1 MSLISP
7 TSRRFEHISSR
18 FGRITTLFSCFII
31 GISWS
36 VQAQEGAAI
45 TPEST
50 ELYVDLEQVRLGLTP
65 QEAPS
70 DAIVL
75 FDGTDLAG
83 WQAMQ
88 LRIAGDMPGMVESVA
103 DYVPGR
109 ATELAQWEV
118 AGGVMT
124 VAPGTGAIETKRA
137 FGDVQLHVEWNAPVA
152 DGKSGQGYSNSGVFF
167 MGLYEVQILNSYE
180 NETYNNGQASS
191 VYKQHIPLVNASRAP
206 GEWQSYD
213 IIFMAPRFSEKGSL
227 VSPARITVFHNGVLV
242 QNNVE
247 LMGPTTYIGASHY
260 TPHPEKMPLALQD
273 HGNPVLFRNIWIR
286 EL

>member
-7 TSRRFEHISSR
+7 TSRSFEHSCSR
-18 FGRITTLFSCFII
+18 IGRITTLFSCFII

-50 ELYVDLEQVRLGLTP
+50 ELYVDLEQVSPGLTP

-88 LRIAGDMPGMVESVA
+88 LRIAGDMPGMVESIA

-109 ATELAQWEV
+109 ATEPARWEV
-118 AGGVMT
+118 ANGVMT
-124 VAPGTGAIETKRA
+124 VAPGTGAIETKQA
-137 FGDVQLHVEWNAPVA
+137 FGDVQVHLEWNAPVA
-152 DGKSGQGYSNSGVFF
+152 EGKSGQGYSNSGVFF
-167 MGLYEVQILNSYE
+167 MGLYEVQILNSYK

-191 VYKQHIPLVNASRAP
+191 VYKQHIPLVNASKAP

-213 IIFMAPRFSEKGSL
+213 IIFMAPRFSEKGRL

-247 LMGPTTYIGASHY
+247 LLGPTTYIGASHY

-273 HGNPVLFRNIWIR
+273 HGDPVQFRNIWIR

>member
-1 MSLISP
+1 MMNYYAVDNRYF
-7 TSRRFEHISSR
+7 SRIQ
-18 FGRITTLFSCFII
+18 FGRRAVVTFGMII
-31 GISWS
+31 GLLGGI
-36 VQAQEGAAI
+36 QAQEAAVI

-50 ELYVDLEQVRLGLTP
+50 ELYVDLEQVSPGLTP
-65 QEAPS
+65 EQPPS

-75 FDGTDLAG
+75 FDGTDLTA

-88 LRIAGDMPGMVESVA
+88 LRIAGDMPGMVESIG
-103 DYVPGR
+103 DYEAGR
-109 ATELAQWEV
+109 ATVPAQWTV

-137 FGDVQLHVEWNAPVA
+137 FGDVQLHLEWNAPVA
-152 DGKSGQGYSNSGVFF
+152 EGKSGQGYSNSGVFF
-167 MGLYEVQILNSYE
+167 MGMYEVQILNSYE
-180 NETYNNGQASS
+180 NDTYNNGQASS

-206 GEWQSYD
+206 GQWQSYD

-227 VSPARITVFHNGVLV
+227 ISPARITVLHNGVLV

-247 LMGPTTYIGASHY
+247 LLGPTTYIGASHY

-273 HGNPVLFRNIWIR
+273 HGDPVQFRNIWIR

>member
-7 TSRRFEHISSR
+7 TSRNIEHLCSR
-18 FGRITTLFSCFII
+18 FGRITALFSCII
-31 GISWS
+31 VGISWS
-36 VQAQEGAAI
+36 VQAQEGAVM

-50 ELYVDLEQVRLGLTP
+50 ELHVDLEKVSPGLTP
-65 QEAPS
+65 REAPS

-88 LRIAGDMPGMVESVA
+88 LRIAGDMPGMVESIA
-103 DYVPGR
+103 DYLPGR
-109 ATELAQWEV
+109 ATEPAQWEV

-124 VAPGTGAIETKRA
+124 VAPGSGAIETKRA
-137 FGDVQLHVEWNAPVA
+137 FGDVQLHLEWNAPVTE
-152 DGKSGQGYSNSGVFF
+152 GKSGQGYSNSGVFF

-191 VYKQHIPLVNASRAP
+191 VYKQYIPLVNASRAP
-206 GEWQSYD
+206 GEWQGYD

-242 QNNVE
+242 QNSVE
-247 LMGPTTYIGASHY
+247 LLGPTTYIGASHY
-260 TPHPEKMPLALQD
+260 TPHFEKMPLALQD
-273 HGNPVLFRNIWIR
+273 HGDPVQFRNIWIR